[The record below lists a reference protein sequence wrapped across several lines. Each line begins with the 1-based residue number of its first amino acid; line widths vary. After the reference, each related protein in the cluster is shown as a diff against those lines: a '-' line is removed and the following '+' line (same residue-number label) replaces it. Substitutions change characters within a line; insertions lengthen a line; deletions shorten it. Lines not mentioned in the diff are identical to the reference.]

1 MALEG
6 LTHRLTPQ
14 THLLLVSAQ
23 KQEIEKCLSH
33 KEDPLTNLKMY
44 MCQRGRDLVE
54 LSLRTDAL
62 VDTFFFFFNSFF
74 FHVAGPVLEDAISP
88 ILYQSS

>member
-62 VDTFFFFFNSFF
+62 VDTFFFF
-74 FHVAGPVLEDAISP
+74 LT
-88 ILYQSS
+88 LSSSM

>member
-23 KQEIEKCLSH
+23 KQQIEKYLSH

-44 MCQRGRDLVE
+44 MCQRGRDPVQ
-54 LSLRTDAL
+54 LSLGIEMLMVKT
-62 VDTFFFFFNSFF
+62 NK
-74 FHVAGPVLEDAISP
+74 
-88 ILYQSS
+88 

>member
-23 KQEIEKCLSH
+23 KQQIEKCLSH

-62 VDTFFFFFNSFF
+62 VDTFFFFNSFF